1 MSYYQSL
8 KLRIGQN
15 ELIKD
20 SFWALLGNFF
30 GKGLSFAA
38 GIYVARFLG
47 KEVFGEYGMIRN
59 TVVSISIFSTFGLG
73 YTVTKFVADLRE
85 SKDRNVIQIVNNTN
99 KITWISSGI
108 LTLLLIIFADQVAL
122 LGLKAAHLS
131 NTLRIVA
138 LWVLFNALTTSQ
150 IGVLAGLGKF
160 KLMAKWNA
168 LIGVITF
175 LSIVALTYYYN
186 LNGALIGLLIT
197 QIANWLIYNYL
208 IKKELDFF
216 INVNASNESYDA
228 SKLIT
233 FSIPVA
239 MQEIS
244 YSLLSWLTSF
254 IFLSYSSYSE
264 FGIFNAGLQVSV
276 MILFIPGILRNVF
289 LSHLSVTLNEVESY
303 KKVLRT
309 TIKINL
315 ISTLLPVI
323 FILLFLN
330 PIQQMYGPNYAN
342 IKLVIIL
349 LSINTIP
356 MSVINVYSQSFLSKG
371 KNWILFWIKLI
382 KDLLVIIVFI
392 LFVLSK
398 LNASIALSIS
408 SIVLNVLFLIFII
421 LLNNKLI
428 TKSSIIA

>member
-1 MSYYQSL
+1 MSYYHSL
-8 KLRIGQN
+8 KLRISQN

-30 GKGLSFAA
+30 GKGLSFVA

-47 KEVFGEYGMIRN
+47 KEIFGEYGMIRN
-59 TVVSISIFSTFGLG
+59 TVVSISMFSTFGLG
-73 YTVTKFVADLRE
+73 YTVTKFIADLRE
-85 SKDRNVIQIVNNTN
+85 SKDRNVIEIVNNTN

-108 LTLLLIIFADQVAL
+108 LTLLLIIFADEVAL

-150 IGVLAGLGKF
+150 VGVLSGLGKF

-175 LSIVALTYYYN
+175 LSIVILTYYYN
-186 LNGALIGLLIT
+186 LNGAVIGLLIT
-197 QIANWLIYNYL
+197 QIANWLIYHYL
-208 IKKELDFF
+208 IKKELDLFV
-216 INVNASNESYDA
+216 NVNSNNDSYDA
-228 SKLIT
+228 TKLIT

-244 YSLLSWLTSF
+244 YSVLSWLTSF
-254 IFLSYSSYSE
+254 VFLSYSNYSE

-315 ISTLLPVI
+315 FSTLLPVLFVMI
-323 FILLFLN
+323 FLN
-330 PIQQMYGPNYAN
+330 PIQQMYGSNYAN

-382 KDLLVIIVFI
+382 KDLLVIIVFM

-408 SIVLNVLFLIFII
+408 SIVLNILFLMFII

-428 TKSSIIA
+428 TKSSSIV